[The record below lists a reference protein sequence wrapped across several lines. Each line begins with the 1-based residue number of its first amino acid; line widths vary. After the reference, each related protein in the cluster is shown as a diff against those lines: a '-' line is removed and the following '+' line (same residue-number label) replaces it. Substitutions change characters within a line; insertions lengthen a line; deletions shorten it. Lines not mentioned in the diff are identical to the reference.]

1 MRKKFVA
8 GNWKMNKTV
17 AGAIALASELAR
29 KIGSDAPP
37 CEIAIAP
44 PFIALDSAREV
55 IKKSPI
61 KLAAQNCHYEND
73 GAYTGEISASMLKAV
88 GCDYVIV
95 GHSERRQY
103 FGETDAIVNKK
114 VKKVL
119 SEGMNAIVCVGET
132 LSEREAGVTEKVVET
147 QVRGALNGV
156 LESEM
161 KSVVIAYEPVWA
173 IGTGKNATPEQAED
187 VHRFI
192 RQLVASLY
200 SSAVAEN
207 LTIQY
212 GGSVK
217 GSNAKDLFAMP
228 NVDGALVGGASL
240 KVDEFYQII
249 QSAHNFFTT
258 I

>member
-17 AGAIALASELAR
+17 AGSITLASELAR
-29 KIGSDAPP
+29 KIGSQEPP
-37 CEIAIAP
+37 CLVAIAP
-44 PFIALDSAREV
+44 TFIALDSVREIV
-55 IKKSPI
+55 KKAPI
-61 KLAAQNCHYEND
+61 KLAAQNCHYED
-73 GAYTGEISASMLKAV
+73 EGAYTGEISASMLKAV
-88 GCDYVIV
+88 GCDYVIL

-103 FGETDAIVNKK
+103 FGETDAIVNRK

-119 SEGMNAIVCVGET
+119 SEGMNVILCVGET
-132 LSEREAGVTEKVVET
+132 LSEREAGVTETVVEA

-156 LESEM
+156 SESEM

-173 IGTGKNATPEQAED
+173 IGTGKTATPDQAEA

-192 RQLVASLY
+192 RNLIASLY
-200 SSAVAEN
+200 SNATAER
-207 LTIQY
+207 LIIQY

-217 GSNAKDLFAMP
+217 GSNAKELFAMP
-228 NVDGALVGGASL
+228 NIDGALVGGASL

-249 QSAHNFFTT
+249 QSA
-258 I
+258 

>member
-17 AGAIALASELAR
+17 AGSITLASELAR
-29 KIGSDAPP
+29 KIGSQEPP
-37 CEIAIAP
+37 CLVAIAP
-44 PFIALDSAREV
+44 TFIALDSVREIV
-55 IKKSPI
+55 KKAPI
-61 KLAAQNCHYEND
+61 KLAAQNCHYEDD

-88 GCDYVIV
+88 GCDYVIL

-103 FGETDAIVNKK
+103 FGETDAIVNRK

-119 SEGMNAIVCVGET
+119 SEGMNVILCVGET
-132 LSEREAGVTEKVVET
+132 LSEREAGVTETVVEA

-156 LESEM
+156 SESEM

-173 IGTGKNATPEQAED
+173 IGTGKTATPDQAEA

-192 RQLVASLY
+192 RNLIASLY
-200 SSAVAEN
+200 SNATAER
-207 LTIQY
+207 LIIQY

-217 GSNAKDLFAMP
+217 GSNAKELFAMP
-228 NVDGALVGGASL
+228 NIDGALVGGASL

-249 QSAHNFFTT
+249 QSA
-258 I
+258 